1 MNINHLGLGT
11 MGMNFHNEASSIEAI
26 HEALKQGITF
36 FNTGDF
42 YQNGESQV
50 VLGKALKGIPRDQY
64 FVSLKFGVTF
74 KPEGCFLDV
83 KCENIR
89 NHLLASLKAME
100 LDYVDLYQ
108 PARQDT
114 TIPVEDI
121 MHEMKKLID
130 EGLIK
135 HIGLSEV
142 DSDTLRRA
150 HKIHPVYAVEIE
162 YSLLDREIEQEL
174 IQTAN
179 ELGIKVVIYGALGHG
194 LLTEK
199 ILNGG
204 ANNPMLARTIFNENN
219 KENNL
224 ANLNKFKALANSL
237 DLSMSDLALAWTQA
251 KYDNIISLVGT
262 TKASHLNSAIKAIN
276 TKLDQEVVM
285 EVENLINQNTIKGAI
300 TRKWTFTNGVGKLA
314 K

>member
-1 MNINHLGLGT
+1 MTINHLGLGT
-11 MGMNFHNEASSIEAI
+11 MGMNYQNEASSIETI

-42 YQNGESQV
+42 YQSGESQV
-50 VLGKALKGIPRDQY
+50 VLGKALKGIPRDNY

-83 KCENIR
+83 RCENIR

-121 MHEMKKLID
+121 MHEMKKLVD

-135 HIGLSEV
+135 HIGLSQV
-142 DSDTLRRA
+142 DAHTLRRA
-150 HKIHPVYAVEIE
+150 HQIHPIYAVEVE
-162 YSLLDREIEQEL
+162 YSLLEREIEQEL

-179 ELGIKVVIYGALGHG
+179 ELGIKVVVYGALGHG
-194 LLTEK
+194 LLTDK

-204 ANNPMLARTIFNENN
+204 ANNPMLARTIFNESNS
-219 KENNL
+219 ENNL
-224 ANLNKFKALANSL
+224 KALTTFNDLANTH
-237 DLSMSDLALAWTQA
+237 DLSMSELALAWTQA

-262 TKASHLNSAIKAIN
+262 CKASHLNSAIKAIN
-276 TKLDQEVVM
+276 TDLDEKVVTKA
-285 EVENLINQNTIKGAI
+285 ESLININTIKG
-300 TRKWTFTNGVGKLA
+300 TTSRKWIFTNGIGKLV
-314 K
+314 